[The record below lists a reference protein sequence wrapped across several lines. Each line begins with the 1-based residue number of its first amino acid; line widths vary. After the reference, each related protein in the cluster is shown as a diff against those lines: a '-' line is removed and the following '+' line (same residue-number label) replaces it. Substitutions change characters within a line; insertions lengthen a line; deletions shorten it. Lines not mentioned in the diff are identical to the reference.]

1 VPAEPILDDV
11 TVLDASQGMAG
22 AYCTKL
28 LAALGARVIKA
39 EPPTGDPTR
48 RTGPFYKDQ
57 PDLES
62 SALFLYLNTS
72 KQSITLNPDTVDGR
86 QLLTR
91 LASNADI
98 LVESFAPGTMEAW
111 GLGYSSLLPRS
122 SSLIHCA
129 ITPFGQTGPYKD
141 FKATEIVLEALGA
154 LLYPMG
160 VPDREPLKLGDNPSL
175 MAGGISAFSAI
186 MVALHRRDLTG
197 EGEYIDLSLM
207 ESTLMT
213 QIHSTIYSQMGD
225 YDHPRRPDQLSRTK
239 DGWINVGIQD
249 ASWKEFCDLIRRP
262 DLVND
267 PRFVDMAARR
277 EHAEAMN
284 EVVKDWL
291 AEQNKMEA
299 YHTLQGMRSI
309 AGYVATTAE
318 LFESEQLKARN
329 FFRPVD
335 HPVTGPIP
343 YPGPAFQIDEVP
355 WRQDRAPL
363 LGEHNV
369 AVYHHELGIPKE
381 ELVRLREQG
390 TI

>member
-1 VPAEPILDDV
+1 MPAEPILDDI
-11 TVLDASQGMAG
+11 TVLDASQGIPG

-57 PDLES
+57 PDFES

-72 KQSITLNPDTVDGR
+72 KQSITLNPKTVDGR
-86 QLLTR
+86 LLLQQL
-91 LASNADI
+91 ADRADV
-98 LVESFAPGTMEAW
+98 LVESFTPATFERPW
-111 GLGYSSLLPRS
+111 SP
-122 SSLIHCA
+122 SLIHCS

-160 VPDREPLKLGDNPSL
+160 VPDREPLKLGGSPSL
-175 MAGGISAFSAI
+175 MAGGVSAFSAI

-249 ASWKEFCDLIRRP
+249 ASWQEFCNLIGKP
-262 DLVND
+262 ELVND

-277 EHAEAMN
+277 EHAEALN
-284 EVVKDWL
+284 DVVKDWL
-291 AEQNKMEA
+291 AGQNKMEA

-335 HPVTGPIP
+335 HPTTGPIP
-343 YPGPAFQIDEVP
+343 HPGPAFQIDDVP

-363 LGEHNV
+363 LGEHNL
-369 AVYHHELGIPKE
+369 AVYHGELGIPKE